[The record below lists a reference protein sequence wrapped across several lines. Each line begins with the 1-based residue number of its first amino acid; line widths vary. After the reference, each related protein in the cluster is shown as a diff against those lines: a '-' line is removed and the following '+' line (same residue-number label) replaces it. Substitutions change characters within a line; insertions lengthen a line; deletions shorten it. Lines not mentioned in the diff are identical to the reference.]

1 MPKIYIK
8 KAFKL
13 LGDDGKHRDFP
24 VGNHTV
30 DKEVAEHWF
39 VKAHTGEEPAA
50 DPNAVAAADELLA
63 ELDAKAKGLQ
73 ELAEKLAER
82 EKAADKRD
90 AELAAREEAVAERE
104 KAADAKQANKK

>member
-1 MPKIYIK
+1 MPKIYVK

-39 VKAHTGEEPAA
+39 VKAHTGEEPA
-50 DPNAVAAADELLA
+50 
-63 ELDAKAKGLQ
+63 
-73 ELAEKLAER
+73 
-82 EKAADKRD
+82 
-90 AELAAREEAVAERE
+90 
-104 KAADAKQANKK
+104 

>member
-1 MPKIYIK
+1 MPKIYVK

-13 LGDDGKHRDFP
+13 QHEGELHDFP

-30 DKEVAEHWF
+30 DKEIAEHWF

-50 DPNAVAAADELLA
+50 DPESAAAADELLA

-73 ELAEKLAER
+73 ELAGKLAER
-82 EKAADKRD
+82 EKALDKRE
-90 AELAAREEAVAERE
+90 AELSERE
-104 KAADAKQANKK
+104 KALDAKQPNKK

>member
-1 MPKIYIK
+1 MPKIYVK

-13 LGDDGKHRDFP
+13 QHNGEVLDFP

-39 VKAHTGEEPAA
+39 VKAHTGEEPAV
-50 DPNAVAAADELLA
+50 DPDSAAAADELLA

-73 ELAEKLAER
+73 ELADKLAER

-90 AELAAREEAVAERE
+90 AELAAREAAVVERE
-104 KAADAKQANKK
+104 KAADAKQPNKK